1 MKHIADR
8 FVVLLD
14 ANVLFPFRKRNILLR
29 FYHAGLYR
37 ARWSGQILD
46 EWTRN
51 LLSLR
56 PDLSAS
62 INSQLDAMRR
72 EFPEALVTGY
82 ERLIEGL
89 ELPDPDDRHVLA
101 AAILSGAQHII
112 TENLADFPT
121 DALEP
126 FTIEAIDADE
136 FLSRTYDLYPTEAL
150 QVCRTTRLAY
160 RNSAITPSEFVLD
173 LTAKGLPK
181 FASRLRPNRG
191 LL

>member
-14 ANVLFPFRKRNILLR
+14 ANVLFPFRKRDILLR

-37 ARWSGQILD
+37 ARWSDQILD

-56 PDLSAS
+56 PELSAS
-62 INSQLDAMRR
+62 IGSQLD
-72 EFPEALVTGY
+72 
-82 ERLIEGL
+82 
-89 ELPDPDDRHVLA
+89 
-101 AAILSGAQHII
+101 
-112 TENLADFPT
+112 
-121 DALEP
+121 
-126 FTIEAIDADE
+126 
-136 FLSRTYDLYPTEAL
+136 
-150 QVCRTTRLAY
+150 
-160 RNSAITPSEFVLD
+160 
-173 LTAKGLPK
+173 AKGLPK

>member
-8 FVVLLD
+8 FIVLLD
-14 ANVLFPFRKRNILLR
+14 ANVLFPFRKRDILLR

-62 INSQLDAMRR
+62 ISSQLDAMHR

-112 TENLADFPT
+112 TENLADFPA

-126 FTIEAIDADE
+126 FAIEAIDADD

-150 QVCRTTRLAY
+150 QVCRATRVYY
-160 RNSAITPSEFVLD
+160 RNPPFTPSEFVLD

-181 FASRLRPNRG
+181 LASRLRPNRG

>member
-14 ANVLFPFRKRNILLR
+14 ANVLFPFRKRDILLR

-62 INSQLDAMRR
+62 ISSQLDAMRR

-89 ELPDPDDRHVLA
+89 ESGSADMSMDERFKKLEDRVNKMQDEIVKA
-101 AAILSGAQHII
+101 EKAND
-112 TENLADFPT
+112 EN
-121 DALEP
+121 
-126 FTIEAIDADE
+126 
-136 FLSRTYDLYPTEAL
+136 
-150 QVCRTTRLAY
+150 
-160 RNSAITPSEFVLD
+160 
-173 LTAKGLPK
+173 AKTLK
-181 FASRLRPNRG
+181 SLKNKK
-191 LL
+191 

>member
-1 MKHIADR
+1 MKHLADR

-14 ANVLFPFRKRNILLR
+14 ANVLFPFRKRDLLLR
-29 FYHAGLYR
+29 FYHTGLYR
-37 ARWSGQILD
+37 ARWSDEILR

-51 LLSLR
+51 LLSRR

-72 EFPEALVTGY
+72 EFPEALVTGH
-82 ERLIEGL
+82 ERLIEGIS
-89 ELPDPDDRHVLA
+89 LPDPDDRHVLA
-101 AAILSGAQHII
+101 AAVLCGAQHIV
-112 TENLADFPT
+112 TENLADFPA

-126 FTIEAIDADE
+126 FAIEAIGTDE

-150 QVCRTTRLAY
+150 QVCRTTRLSY
-160 RNSAITPSEFVLD
+160 RNPAFTPSEFVLD

-181 FASRLRPNRG
+181 FASRLRENRE

>member
-14 ANVLFPFRKRNILLR
+14 ANVLFPFRKRDILLR

-62 INSQLDAMRR
+62 ISSQLDAIRR

-112 TENLADFPT
+112 TENLADFPA

-126 FTIEAIDADE
+126 FAIEAIDADD

-150 QVCRTTRLAY
+150 QVCRATRVSY
-160 RNSAITPSEFVLD
+160 RNPPFTPSEFVLD

-181 FASRLRPNRG
+181 LASRLRPNRG